1 MRHRIGAGA
10 ALLLLVSLLVPPAAA
25 VAGEDSSTVVFR
37 TRFTGLVASATWT
50 TCPQPS
56 IGDVCTDT
64 VLLAFD
70 SRTRDG
76 KLRSRGPV
84 VRTLTFVY
92 RVVGGELGTVP
103 VAEWFGRTEDATV
116 EATPRLERASAQAT
130 VPILICTIFEPESG
144 LTCPDSLAVDVAWTG
159 TGPLERIAEHA
170 VVHMPLRLENTWTR
184 GWQRTATAA
193 GTVGTGPLGVLI
205 GAELIRA
212 DQGEIIVQHPFE

>member
-1 MRHRIGAGA
+1 MRHRIVAAA
-10 ALLLLVSLLVPPAAA
+10 ALALLASLLVPPVAAA
-25 VAGEDSSTVVFR
+25 AGESSATVVFR

-50 TCPQPS
+50 TCPEPA

-64 VLLAFD
+64 ILLAFD
-70 SRTRDG
+70 ARTRDG
-76 KLRSRGPV
+76 DLRSRTPV

-116 EATPRLERASAQAT
+116 EGTPRLESASAQAT
-130 VPILICTIFEPESG
+130 VPVLICTIFEPESG
-144 LTCPDSLAVDVAWTG
+144 LTCPGSLVVDVAWTG
-159 TGPLERIAEHA
+159 TGTLERIDEHT
-170 VVHMPLRLENTWTR
+170 VIHMPLRLENTWTR